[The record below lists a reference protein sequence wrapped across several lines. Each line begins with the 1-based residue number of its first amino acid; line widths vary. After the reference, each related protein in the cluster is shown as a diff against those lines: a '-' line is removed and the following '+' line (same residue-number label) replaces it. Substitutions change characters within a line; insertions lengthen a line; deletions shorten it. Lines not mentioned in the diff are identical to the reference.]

1 LQFAFPRIPDKPYS
15 PHHPSRAM
23 PRRTFD
29 SPEELE
35 KRNAEEIAC
44 NPDGV
49 CALALLLMFVIVDP
63 ALTFE

>member
-1 LQFAFPRIPDKPYS
+1 
-15 PHHPSRAM
+15 M